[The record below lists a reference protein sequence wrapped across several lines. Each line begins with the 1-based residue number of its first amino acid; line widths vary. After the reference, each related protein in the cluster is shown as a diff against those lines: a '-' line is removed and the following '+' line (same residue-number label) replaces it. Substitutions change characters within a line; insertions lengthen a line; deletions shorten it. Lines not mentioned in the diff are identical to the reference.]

1 MRDREINT
9 QKLKYLAW
17 EMGVKNAADKAGV
30 SRSIMDK
37 IINGRYEGH
46 TLRDDTMDK
55 IAAALGVTIDEA
67 FPLKS
72 NKGRAS

>member
-37 IINGRYEGH
+37 IINGRYDSH
-46 TLRDDTMDK
+46 TLRDETMDK
-55 IAAALGVTIDEA
+55 IADALGLTIDEA
-67 FPLKS
+67 FPLK
-72 NKGRAS
+72 KKTGKAP